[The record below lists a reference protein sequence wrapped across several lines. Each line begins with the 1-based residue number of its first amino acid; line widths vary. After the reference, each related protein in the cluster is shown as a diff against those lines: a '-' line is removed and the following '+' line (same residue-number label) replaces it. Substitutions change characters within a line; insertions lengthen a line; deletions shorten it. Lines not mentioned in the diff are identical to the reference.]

1 VVKNRKV
8 EALVLLVFLLCL
20 SFLFQSTR
28 AIWQPDEGYYVG
40 TAVTMLAKNSI
51 SIPYLGEDEIFLD
64 KPPLIYWGIIGG
76 IKLFGHNEFAV
87 RFFHGLSFF
96 LTAVMVGLLAHSIFD
111 NEKIAFLSS
120 LIYATMVVPF
130 IAANFVTPDT
140 LLTLWTTTAAFSFWQ
155 SVKPNAKNIILW
167 KLLLCLSVGLGFL
180 SKGPAAFIP
189 CGGMFV
195 FLMLTKQTFRYFI
208 NPLSVVGFMIF
219 CVVGLGWYFWISLK
233 IPGTLSYLGTTCF

>member
-1 VVKNRKV
+1 MKNIIV
-8 EALVLLVFLLCL
+8 EALVLLVLLLCL
-20 SFLFQSTR
+20 SFLFQGTR

-87 RFFHGLSFF
+87 RFFHGLSFS
-96 LTAVMVGLLAHSIFD
+96 LTAVMVGLLAHSIFG
-111 NEKIAFLSS
+111 NVKIAFLSS

-130 IAANFVTPDT
+130 IAANFVTPDA

-155 SVKPNAKNIILW
+155 SESQRLKILFSGSFFYVYLSAW
-167 KLLLCLSVGLGFL
+167 DFFPKDLLLLF
-180 SKGPAAFIP
+180 PAAGCSFS
-189 CGGMFV
+189 C
-195 FLMLTKQTFRYFI
+195 
-208 NPLSVVGFMIF
+208 
-219 CVVGLGWYFWISLK
+219 C
-233 IPGTLSYLGTTCF
+233 